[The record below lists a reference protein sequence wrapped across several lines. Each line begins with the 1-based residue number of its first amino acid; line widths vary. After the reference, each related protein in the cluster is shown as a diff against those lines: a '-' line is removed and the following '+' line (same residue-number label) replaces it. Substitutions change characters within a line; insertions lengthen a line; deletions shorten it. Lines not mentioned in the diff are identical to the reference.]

1 MKDSIKV
8 GIIGFGTVGTGVV
21 KVIINNR
28 ETIRR
33 RLGLPVEIAAIAD
46 RDLDRDR
53 GIRIDR
59 RLLTKDPMD
68 VIINPDIDILVELM
82 GGINQAKGYILE
94 AISRGKHIV
103 TANKALLAD
112 HGEEIY
118 RAAEDAGVDLGFEGS
133 VGGGIP
139 VIKALKE
146 GFDAN
151 RIESIFGIIN
161 GTSNYILTKM
171 TEEGRPFSGVLSEAK
186 EAGYAEAD
194 PTLDIEGI
202 DAAHKLSILVN
213 LAFGTPVSVKDIYV
227 EGIGHITPLDIEYA
241 REFGYRIKSLAIAK
255 IADGEIDARVHP
267 TMIPDDYLLAKVN
280 GVYNAVYIVGDAAGE
295 SMLYGKGAGELPTG
309 SAVVSDIID
318 IGRNIISGSP
328 CRVPVTSYKSEN
340 RKVLRVKRIEEIS
353 SIYYIRFMAMDSPGV
368 LSNISGVLGK
378 NNISISRVSQKGRK
392 EGGSVP
398 VVMMS
403 HRAKEKDIRTALT
416 EIDRMPYISEKS
428 LVIRVEGEEI

>member
-21 KVIINNR
+21 KVILNNR

-33 RLGLPVEIAAIAD
+33 RLGIPVEIAAIAD

-53 GIRIDR
+53 GIKIDR
-59 RLLTKDPMD
+59 RFLTKDPMD
-68 VIINPDIDILVELM
+68 VIINPDIDILVEVM
-82 GGINQAKGYILE
+82 GGINQAKGYILD

-103 TANKALLAD
+103 TANKALLAEY
-112 HGEEIY
+112 GEEIY

-171 TEEGRPFSGVLSEAK
+171 TEEGRPFPSVLSEAK

-227 EGIGHITPLDIEYA
+227 EGIGRITPLDIEYA
-241 REFGYRIKSLAIAK
+241 REFGYRIKPLAIAK

-280 GVYNAVYIVGDAAGE
+280 GVFNAVYIVGDAAGE

-318 IGRNIISGSP
+318 IGRNIISASP

-403 HRAKEKDIRTALT
+403 HRANEKDIRTALM
-416 EIDRMPYISEKS
+416 EIDGMPYISEKS

>member
-1 MKDSIKV
+1 MKDSIKI

-33 RLGLPVEIAAIAD
+33 RLGVPVEIAAIAD

-59 RLLTKDPMD
+59 RLLTNDPMD

-171 TEEGRPFSGVLSEAK
+171 TEEGRPFQDVLSEAK

-241 REFGYRIKSLAIAK
+241 REFGYRIKPLAIAK
-255 IADGEIDARVHP
+255 IVDGEIDARVHP

-280 GVYNAVYIVGDAAGE
+280 GVYNAVYVVGDAAGE

-392 EGGSVP
+392 EGGAVP

-403 HRAKEKDIRTALT
+403 HRAKEKDIRTALM
-416 EIDRMPYISEKS
+416 EIDRMPCISEKS

>member
-1 MKDSIKV
+1 MRDSIRV
-8 GIIGFGTVGTGVV
+8 GIIGFGTVGSGVV
-21 KVIINNR
+21 KILINNR
-28 ETIRR
+28 EIIKR
-33 RLGLPVEIAAIAD
+33 RLGIPIEVAGIAD
-46 RDLDRDR
+46 TDIDRDR
-53 GIRIDR
+53 GIKVER
-59 RLLTKDPMD
+59 RLLTKDPMNL
-68 VIINPDIDILVELM
+68 ITNPHIDILVELI
-82 GGINQAKGYILE
+82 GGTNPAKGYILE
-94 AISRGKHIV
+94 AIKKGKHVV

-118 RAAEDAGVDLGFEGS
+118 RSAEEGRVDVGFEGS

-139 VIKALKE
+139 VIKTLKE

-171 TEEGRPFSGVLSEAK
+171 TEEGRDFSGVLSEAK
-186 EAGYAEAD
+186 KAGYAEAD

-213 LAFGTPVSVKDIYV
+213 LAFGTPITLKDIYV
-227 EGIGHITPLDIEYA
+227 EGIGYITPLDIEYA
-241 REFGYRIKSLAIAK
+241 GEFGYRIKPLAIAK
-255 IADGEIDARVHP
+255 ISDGEIEARVHP
-267 TMIPDDYLLAKVN
+267 TMIPDDYLIAKVN
-280 GVYNAVYIVGDAAGE
+280 GVYNAVYIIGDAVGE
-295 SMLYGKGAGELPTG
+295 SMLYGRGAGELPTG

-318 IGRNIISGSP
+318 IGRNIISGSSG
-328 CRVPVTSYKSEN
+328 RVPITSYKSGS
-340 RKVLRVKRIEEIS
+340 RKILRVKRIEEIN

-368 LSNISGVLGK
+368 LSKISGVLGE

-403 HRAKEKDIRTALT
+403 HRARERDIRSALI
-416 EIDRMPYISEKS
+416 EIDRMSCISEKS

>member
-1 MKDSIKV
+1 MRDSIRV
-8 GIIGFGTVGTGVV
+8 GIIGFGTVGSGVV
-21 KVIINNR
+21 KILINNR
-28 ETIRR
+28 EIIKR
-33 RLGLPVEIAAIAD
+33 RLGIPIEVAGIAD
-46 RDLDRDR
+46 TDIDRDR
-53 GIRIDR
+53 GIKVER
-59 RLLTKDPMD
+59 RLLTKDPMNL
-68 VIINPDIDILVELM
+68 ITNPHIDILVELI
-82 GGINQAKGYILE
+82 GGTNPAKGYILE
-94 AISRGKHIV
+94 AIKKGKHVV

-118 RAAEDAGVDLGFEGS
+118 RSAEEGGVDVGFEGS

-139 VIKALKE
+139 VIKTLKE
-146 GFDAN
+146 GLDAN

-171 TEEGRPFSGVLSEAK
+171 TEEGRDFSGVLSEAK
-186 EAGYAEAD
+186 KAGYAEAD

-213 LAFGTPVSVKDIYV
+213 LAFGTPITLKDIYV
-227 EGIGHITPLDIEYA
+227 EGIGYITPLDIEYA
-241 REFGYRIKSLAIAK
+241 REFGYRIKPLAIAK
-255 IADGEIDARVHP
+255 ISDGEIEARVHP
-267 TMIPDDYLLAKVN
+267 TMIPDDYLIAKVN
-280 GVYNAVYIVGDAAGE
+280 GIYNAVYIIGDAVGE
-295 SMLYGKGAGELPTG
+295 SMLYGRGAGELPTG

-318 IGRNIISGSP
+318 IGRNIISGSSG
-328 CRVPVTSYKSEN
+328 RVPITSYKSGS
-340 RKVLRVKRIEEIS
+340 RKILRVKRIEEIN

-368 LSNISGVLGK
+368 LSKISGVLGE

-403 HRAKEKDIRTALT
+403 HRARERDIRSALI
-416 EIDRMPYISEKS
+416 EIDRMSCISEKS

>member
-1 MKDSIKV
+1 MRDSIRV
-8 GIIGFGTVGTGVV
+8 GIIGFGTVGSGVV
-21 KVIINNR
+21 KILINNR
-28 ETIRR
+28 EIIKR
-33 RLGLPVEIAAIAD
+33 RLGIPIEVAGIAD
-46 RDLDRDR
+46 TDIDRDR
-53 GIRIDR
+53 GIKVER
-59 RLLTKDPMD
+59 RLLTKDPMNL
-68 VIINPDIDILVELM
+68 ITNPHIDILVELI
-82 GGINQAKGYILE
+82 GGTNPAKGYILE
-94 AISRGKHIV
+94 AIKKGKHVV

-118 RAAEDAGVDLGFEGS
+118 RSAEEGRVDVGFEGS

-139 VIKALKE
+139 VIKTLKE

-171 TEEGRPFSGVLSEAK
+171 TEEGRDFSGVLSEAK
-186 EAGYAEAD
+186 KAGYAEAD

-213 LAFGTPVSVKDIYV
+213 LAFGTPITLKDIYV
-227 EGIGHITPLDIEYA
+227 EGIGYITPLDIEYA
-241 REFGYRIKSLAIAK
+241 GEFGYRIKPLAIAK
-255 IADGEIDARVHP
+255 ISDGEIEARVHP
-267 TMIPDDYLLAKVN
+267 TMIPDDYLIAKVN
-280 GVYNAVYIVGDAAGE
+280 GVYNAVYIIGDAVGE
-295 SMLYGKGAGELPTG
+295 SMLYGRGAGELPTG

-318 IGRNIISGSP
+318 IGRNIISGSSG
-328 CRVPVTSYKSEN
+328 RVPITSYKSGS
-340 RKVLRVKRIEEIS
+340 RKILRVKRIEEIN

-368 LSNISGVLGK
+368 LSKISGVLGE

-403 HRAKEKDIRTALT
+403 HRAREKDIRSALI
-416 EIDRMPYISEKS
+416 EIDRMSCISEKS

>member
-33 RLGLPVEIAAIAD
+33 RLGVPVEIAAIAD

-53 GIRIDR
+53 GVRIDR

-103 TANKALLAD
+103 TANKALLAEY
-112 HGEEIY
+112 GEEIY

-171 TEEGRPFSGVLSEAK
+171 TEEGRPFPSVLSEAK

-227 EGIGHITPLDIEYA
+227 EGIGRITPLDIEYA
-241 REFGYRIKSLAIAK
+241 REFGYRIKPLAIAK

-368 LSNISGVLGK
+368 LSNISGVLG
-378 NNISISRVSQKGRK
+378 
-392 EGGSVP
+392 
-398 VVMMS
+398 
-403 HRAKEKDIRTALT
+403 
-416 EIDRMPYISEKS
+416 
-428 LVIRVEGEEI
+428 